1 MNGYITYYY
10 YFKILN
16 FLSRML
22 IVLQKTRRDELGCV
36 WNQLKMVVACTR
48 STLIDS

>member
-1 MNGYITYYY
+1 MNGNAYTYY

-16 FLSRML
+16 FLNRML

-36 WNQLKMVVACTR
+36 SIRLKMLVARTR